1 MKSAIIIDFAACREI
16 QDNPVETIS
25 ETPSC
30 SDELGV
36 AIQLLIQALR
46 QSNPF
51 KQTG

>member
-1 MKSAIIIDFAACREI
+1 MKSAIIFDFAAYRKPEDMI
-16 QDNPVETIS
+16 AETIS

-30 SDELGV
+30 SDELGI

-46 QSNPF
+46 ESNPF